1 MISELLRI
9 SVKAGLKN
17 SLRDV
22 LRASICSSILAVC
35 CLSMIGCTTFQED
48 HFFSEEVQGAAYP
61 NFLRVRVKGGAV
73 FSSARYV
80 AGYYD
85 ERALDLFFNE
95 IKTNAN
101 NPGKIPKIFEANLML
116 PGTSTKLVPLQD
128 PSQATDRKSGTFMM
142 IFSTNATVVANA
154 IGAFAESNAV
164 ADAVINLL
172 NEEKVKAAR
181 QADANLSIDQR
192 QATATVS
199 DLDKVMAR
207 ILAQAAANQSV
218 DEEMLRLLNGLARG
232 LGSTSTLANTEEAQA
247 WFDARRVSLAGGNP

>member
-1 MISELLRI
+1 MISELIRI
-9 SVKAGLKN
+9 AVRAGLKN
-17 SLRDV
+17 SLSHV
-22 LRASICSSILAVC
+22 LRASIRSLVLAVC
-35 CLSMIGCTTFQED
+35 CLSVASCTTFQED
-48 HFFSEEVQGAAYP
+48 HYFAEGVEGASDP

-95 IKTNAN
+95 IKSDAN
-101 NPGKIPKIFEANLML
+101 NPGKIPKIFEAESTS

-128 PSQATDRKSGTFMM
+128 PSQSADNKSGTFTM
-142 IFSTNATVVANA
+142 IFSTNATAVANA

-172 NEEKVKAAR
+172 NEERVKAAR

-199 DLDKVMAR
+199 DLDNIMAR

-232 LGSTSTLANTEEAQA
+232 LGSTSTLANTQEAQT